1 MLTGSDSQ
9 IFEAIK
15 RDDNSAYEMV
25 FREYYRPMTAYAFRF
40 LGNLPDSESIVQ
52 DVFLRLWQKRK
63 DIMIT
68 SSLQN
73 YLFRSVKNN
82 CINYIE
88 HEKIKTGYQSLVIRN
103 EADRSEYSEF
113 FLEFGLTTKIE
124 AAIASLPE
132 KRQEIFRLAREDGFK
147 YAAMI
152 VVVLGIGFATFKI
165 IKSSEK
171 SVDTPVLMTVAN
183 TEAHPANFTV
193 ITLPDGSTV
202 KMNASTR
209 IEYPEHFAADIR
221 KVKLSGEAFFE
232 VTRDTLHPF
241 IIETVNAS
249 VEVLG
254 TSFNVSAYP
263 EAGLVEVNVKTGKV
277 KLTQLAEGN
286 STSKSAILPAG
297 ERGWLDVVNG
307 KMGQDMIVTPNYSA
321 WITKEIIF
329 QRTPLTEAFSI
340 LENTYHVKIKM
351 ENPEIGKIPYTANF
365 ANQELDYITDVL
377 ARTHQLKFVRNGDQI
392 IFAKVGK

>member
-15 RDDNSAYEMV
+15 RDDNNAYEMV

-113 FLEFGLTTKIE
+113 FLEFGLTMKIE

-132 KRQEIFRLAREDGFK
+132 KRQEIFRLAREDGLK
-147 YAAMI
+147 YREIADRLNI
-152 VVVLGIGFATFKI
+152 
-165 IKSSEK
+165 
-171 SVDTPVLMTVAN
+171 SVKTVETQMTLALKQLRESLKEYKNLVMFFL
-183 TEAHPANFTV
+183 FTV
-193 ITLPDGSTV
+193 
-202 KMNASTR
+202 K
-209 IEYPEHFAADIR
+209 
-221 KVKLSGEAFFE
+221 
-232 VTRDTLHPF
+232 
-241 IIETVNAS
+241 
-249 VEVLG
+249 
-254 TSFNVSAYP
+254 
-263 EAGLVEVNVKTGKV
+263 GK
-277 KLTQLAEGN
+277 
-286 STSKSAILPAG
+286 
-297 ERGWLDVVNG
+297 
-307 KMGQDMIVTPNYSA
+307 
-321 WITKEIIF
+321 
-329 QRTPLTEAFSI
+329 
-340 LENTYHVKIKM
+340 
-351 ENPEIGKIPYTANF
+351 
-365 ANQELDYITDVL
+365 
-377 ARTHQLKFVRNGDQI
+377 
-392 IFAKVGK
+392 